1 MTERH
6 PKICLISPTEDLAR
20 RAKKL
25 VARRGMDVRV
35 EVAELEAAV
44 SLARRLLAE
53 DDYLFISRR
62 GTRDLLRKSL
72 KIQVVNIPGEAS
84 DYIPAIQQLRGEQGL
99 IAFFSFEEDI
109 SNELRTICY
118 LLHLK
123 MKHYCFSDS
132 LSCQA
137 AVQQAVADGAA
148 WGLGGVVSERFA
160 KHCDLAYLRVES
172 SDASILHA
180 LDTAQQLYITQQEN
194 ARQQEQLQ
202 IQLER
207 YQNILDYTHD
217 AIIAIDEKGRISTTN
232 QIAEQM
238 LQPAQPPFVGR
249 PVEEVLP
256 NTHMTNVLHTGEAEI
271 GQMMNI
277 HGTLVSTNRVPI
289 RVGGQVKGVVATF
302 QDIKTLQTAERNI
315 RIKLHE
321 KGLVAKYR
329 FSDILGRSPAIRD
342 AKRLSENFA
351 DAQFTVM
358 LYGET
363 GTGKEMFAQS
373 IHNASPRRDG
383 PFVAINCTALNRNLL
398 ESELF
403 GYADSSFTGARRG
416 GKAGLFETAHGG
428 TVFLDEI
435 GELPLEFQ
443 APLLRVLQEKE
454 VRRVGDDTVIPVDIR
469 IIGATNRNLLQLVEE
484 GKFRR
489 DLYYRLNVLSVLVPP
504 LRERGDDYLEIARCI
519 YERVLPQHTEEE
531 ETVFLRVLDRCR
543 SYVWP
548 GNVRELTNLVERV
561 SLLLH
566 RGSRE
571 EEVVQLLNVQWQET
585 PPAAPLV
592 PGSAPA
598 LLDREAV
605 QEALRRNGGNLSR
618 TAKTLGVS
626 RSTLYRRL
634 HSGG

>member
-543 SYVWP
+543 SYAWP

-634 HSGG
+634 HSDG